1 VRIVR
6 YLDASG
12 PRPGVLD
19 DAGVHAVDAPDVATL
34 LRQPV
39 PRLREMLEAAT
50 TGDVIA
56 AAPRL
61 LAPLDGRTEVWAAG
75 VTYERSRDA
84 RMEES
89 TEQSVYDRVYD
100 AERPELFFK
109 SVAWRVVTDGDP
121 IAVRTDSPLNVPE
134 PEVGLVVNADAEV
147 AGYLVVDDV
156 SSRSIEGDNPLYLPQ
171 AKVYAGSCAVSA
183 GIVPAWCVPDPGDL
197 EIELRVRRGEET
209 VFTGITSTGTL
220 HRSGEDLV
228 GHLFRALRF
237 PDGVVLSTGTGIV
250 PDMSFSL
257 RPGDTVEISVAGLGS
272 LTNPV
277 LDTDEWLRRRP
288 ELPVRTQ
295 EVPWP
300 TS

>member
-19 DAGVHAVDAPDVATL
+19 GDGLHPVDAADVATL

-39 PRLREMLEAAT
+39 PRLREML
-50 TGDVIA
+50 DSA
-56 AAPRL
+56 AARDVVPGTPRL

-89 TEQSVYDRVYD
+89 SEQSVYDRVYA

-121 IAVRTDSPLNVPE
+121 IAVRADSPLNVPE
-134 PEVGLVVNADAEV
+134 PEVGLVLNVDAEV
-147 AGYLVVDDV
+147 VGYLVVDDV

-171 AKVYAGSCAVSA
+171 AKVYAGSCAVST

-197 EIELRVRRGEET
+197 AIELRVRRGQDT
-209 VFTGITSTGTL
+209 VFSGVTSTGALYRT
-220 HRSGEDLV
+220 GQDLI

-250 PDMSFSL
+250 PDMAFSL
-257 RPGDTVEISVAGLGS
+257 RPGDTVDISVAGIGS

-277 LDTDEWLRRRP
+277 LDTDEWLRR
-288 ELPVRTQ
+288 
-295 EVPWP
+295 
-300 TS
+300 

>member
-6 YLDASG
+6 YLDATGG

-19 DAGVHAVDAPDVATL
+19 DGGLHPVDAADVATL

-39 PRLREMLEAAT
+39 HRLHEMLEAAAA
-50 TGDVIA
+50 GDVVPG
-56 AAPRL
+56 APRL

-89 TEQSVYDRVYD
+89 SEQSVYDRIYD

-121 IAVRTDSPLNVPE
+121 IAVRADSPLNVPE
-134 PEVGLVVNADAEV
+134 PEVGLVLNADAEV
-147 AGYLVVDDV
+147 VGYLVVDDV

-183 GIVPAWCVPDPGDL
+183 GIVPTWCVPDPGDL
-197 EIELRVRRGEET
+197 AIELRVRRGEDT
-209 VFTGITSTGTL
+209 VFSGVTSTGAL
-220 HRSGEDLV
+220 YRSSEDLV

-237 PDGVVLSTGTGIV
+237 PDGAVLSTGTGIV

-257 RPGDTVEISVAGLGS
+257 RPGDTVDISVAGVGS

-277 LDTDEWLRRRP
+277 VDTDELLRR
-288 ELPVRTQ
+288 
-295 EVPWP
+295 
-300 TS
+300 